1 MIVPTRNSRT
11 LARKVAEI
19 LGEEIVEPVEKTFP
33 DNELYVRIPKEAEE
47 ITVIGST
54 HQPDRNWVEL
64 LLLVDAARRI
74 TDDVRVVIPYY
85 GYGRQDKVFL
95 PGEPISAEV
104 FARALPV
111 DSFATVEPHFLRDYG
126 RFELFGK
133 EVYSLGAY
141 KEVGRFL
148 REGGVE
154 VVVSP
159 DEGAKRFANL
169 IRKEARAE
177 LVVFHKE
184 RDRYTGR
191 IKMVGE
197 RVKGGNV
204 AIVDD
209 IIGSGGTMLLASD
222 FVEAEKLYFV
232 AVHGVFSPGWE
243 RLKERGEVIVTDTIQ
258 RPESRISVAGVITRW
273 LKSFS

>member
-1 MIVPTRNSRT
+1 MIVPAKTSRE
-11 LARKVAEI
+11 LAKRVAEL
-19 LGEEIVEPVEKTFP
+19 LGERVVLPIEKTFP
-33 DNELYVRIPKEAEE
+33 DGELYVRIPERDDE
-47 ITVIGST
+47 IIIIGST
-54 HQPDRNWVEL
+54 QQPDRNWVEL
-64 LLLVDAARRI
+64 LLLVDAAKRI
-74 TDDVRVVIPYY
+74 SENVRVIIPYY

-111 DSFATVEPHFLRDYG
+111 DSFATVEPHFVRDYG

-148 REGGVE
+148 KEIGVD

-159 DEGAKRFANL
+159 DEGAKRFAELVN
-169 IRKEARAE
+169 EEVDAD

-184 RDRYTGR
+184 RDRHTGKIR
-191 IKMVGE
+191 MVGE
-197 RVKGGNV
+197 KVRGERV

-222 FVEAEKLYFV
+222 FVEARKLYFV

-243 RLKERGEVIVTDTIQ
+243 RLKERGEVVVTDTIQ
-258 RPESRISVAGVITRW
+258 RPESRISVAGVIARW
-273 LKSFS
+273 LKSL